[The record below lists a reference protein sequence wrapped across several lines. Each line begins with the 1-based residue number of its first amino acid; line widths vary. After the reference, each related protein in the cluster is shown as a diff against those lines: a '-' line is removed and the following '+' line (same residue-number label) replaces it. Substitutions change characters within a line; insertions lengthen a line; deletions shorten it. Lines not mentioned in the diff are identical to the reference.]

1 VLTFSFTFLFY
12 KLIYNHQHRTTN
24 HLERLDPALSRPGR
38 MDVWVE
44 FKNASRWQ
52 AEALF
57 RNFFPC
63 EEDEENVQEDLDS
76 VQLDDN
82 IQVQEFIRAEKE
94 PSSSTTSSSSGP
106 TRVYKPV
113 DPLMIDHSTTP
124 SSSTTPST
132 LWSLATSASSL
143 LSSVSSS
150 TTSSEPPP
158 PLPKTHSGSPIPPSP
173 STTPIKL
180 DKSQFG
186 ATNTAYLP
194 PPPDA
199 SITAKAK
206 VKPLD
211 RKTLAVLAKTFADGV
226 PEEEF
231 SVAGLQGC
239 GFFSSFLFYFNL
251 ILIF

>member
-1 VLTFSFTFLFY
+1 
-12 KLIYNHQHRTTN
+12 
-24 HLERLDPALSRPGR
+24 

-63 EEDEENVQEDLDS
+63 EDDDENIEEQDLG
-76 VQLDDN
+76 QLKLDDN
-82 IQVQEFIRAEKE
+82 IQVHELAPANEHQSK
-94 PSSSTTSSSSGP
+94 SSFS
-106 TRVYKPV
+106 RVYKPV
-113 DPLMIDHSTTP
+113 DPLDMPKKHDEGNPSSP
-124 SSSTTPST
+124 SSSSSTPPT
-132 LWSLATSASSL
+132 LWSLATSAPSL
-143 LSSVSSS
+143 LNRTIWPS
-150 TTSSEPPP
+150 TTSSAEPPSPP
-158 PLPKTHSGSPIPPSP
+158 PLPKTHSGSPIPISP
-173 STTPIKL
+173 SSPSASESTCKL

-199 SITAKAK
+199 SITAKSK
-206 VKPLD
+206 TKPLD
-211 RKTLAVLAKTFADGV
+211 RKTLAALAKEFADGV

-239 GFFSSFLFYFNL
+239 ECKKKKKKKCFG
-251 ILIF
+251 IFC

>member
-1 VLTFSFTFLFY
+1 
-12 KLIYNHQHRTTN
+12 
-24 HLERLDPALSRPGR
+24 

-63 EEDEENVQEDLDS
+63 EEDEELERQALEG

-82 IQVQEFIRAEKE
+82 IEVQELLQADEQRESK
-94 PSSSTTSSSSGP
+94 PS
-106 TRVYKPV
+106 RVYKPV
-113 DPLMIDHSTTP
+113 DPLTIHGNDKDGSLP
-124 SSSTTPST
+124 SSSSASAASST

-143 LSSVSSS
+143 LNGVSTSSSVPP
-150 TTSSEPPP
+150 PPP
-158 PLPKTHSGSPIPPSP
+158 PLPKTYSGSPIPPSP
-173 STTPIKL
+173 SQSNPSLPPSKL

-199 SITAKAK
+199 SITAKSK
-206 VKPLD
+206 MKPLD
-211 RKTLAVLAKTFADGV
+211 RKTLAVLAKKFADVV

-239 GFFSSFLFYFNL
+239 EFFLFLF
-251 ILIF
+251 F

>member
-1 VLTFSFTFLFY
+1 
-12 KLIYNHQHRTTN
+12 
-24 HLERLDPALSRPGR
+24 

-63 EEDEENVQEDLDS
+63 EDDDEILDIEGHDLDS
-76 VQLDDN
+76 IQFEDN
-82 IQVQEFIRAEKE
+82 IEVQELIRPDDQQESK
-94 PSSSTTSSSSGP
+94 P
-106 TRVYKPV
+106 RVYKPV
-113 DPLMIDHSTTP
+113 DPLSMLKKDEKESIPLDTSL
-124 SSSTTPST
+124 SSSSSSSATPPT

-143 LSSVSSS
+143 LNSVSTSSS
-150 TTSSEPPP
+150 TSEPPP
-158 PLPKTHSGSPIPPSP
+158 PLPKTYSGSPIVSPSP
-173 STTPIKL
+173 SQSQPISSKL

-199 SITAKAK
+199 SITAKSK
-206 VKPLD
+206 TKPLD
-211 RKTLAVLAKTFADGV
+211 RKTLAVLAKKFADGV

-239 GFFSSFLFYFNL
+239 ELTPFGLNGIFTKYFCSQ
-251 ILIF
+251 IY

>member
-1 VLTFSFTFLFY
+1 
-12 KLIYNHQHRTTN
+12 
-24 HLERLDPALSRPGR
+24 

-63 EEDEENVQEDLDS
+63 EDDDDIEGQDMDNVNLEENIEVQEL
-76 VQLDDN
+76 
-82 IQVQEFIRAEKE
+82 IRADEQQESK
-94 PSSSTTSSSSGP
+94 PK
-106 TRVYKPV
+106 RVYKPV
-113 DPLMIDHSTTP
+113 DPLSMLEGSNASLSP
-124 SSSTTPST
+124 SSSSSAAPST

-143 LSSVSSS
+143 LNNVSTS
-150 TTSSEPPP
+150 TPTAEPP
-158 PLPKTHSGSPIPPSP
+158 PLPKTYSGSPMAATPPSQSQP
-173 STTPIKL
+173 TSKP

-186 ATNTAYLP
+186 ASNTAYLP

-199 SITAKAK
+199 SITAK

-211 RKTLAVLAKTFADGV
+211 RKTLAVLAKKFADGV

-239 GFFSSFLFYFNL
+239 EFVAFFFFWFYEWN
-251 ILIF
+251 IYNPSPVHRSIET

>member
-1 VLTFSFTFLFY
+1 
-12 KLIYNHQHRTTN
+12 
-24 HLERLDPALSRPGR
+24 

-63 EEDEENVQEDLDS
+63 EEDEEIERQNLES

-82 IQVQEFIRAEKE
+82 IEIQELVRADEQQESKPSRVYKLVDPLTTLKRDE
-94 PSSSTTSSSSGP
+94 SIPPNNNTQSPSSSSSSAAS
-106 TRVYKPV
+106 
-113 DPLMIDHSTTP
+113 
-124 SSSTTPST
+124 ST
-132 LWSLATSASSL
+132 LWSLATSATSL
-143 LSSVSSS
+143 LNSVSSV
-150 TTSSEPPP
+150 PPP
-158 PLPKTHSGSPIPPSP
+158 PLPKTHAGSPISP
-173 STTPIKL
+173 SSSLPNLLTTSNKL

-199 SITAKAK
+199 SMTAKM
-206 VKPLD
+206 KPLD
-211 RKTLAVLAKTFADGV
+211 RKTLAVLAKKFADVV

-239 GFFSSFLFYFNL
+239 EFCLFLF
-251 ILIF
+251 IVRKEK

>member
-1 VLTFSFTFLFY
+1 
-12 KLIYNHQHRTTN
+12 
-24 HLERLDPALSRPGR
+24 
-38 MDVWVE
+38 ME

-63 EEDEENVQEDLDS
+63 EDDDEILDIEGHDLDGIQFEDNIEVQELIRP
-76 VQLDDN
+76 DD
-82 IQVQEFIRAEKE
+82 QQESK
-94 PSSSTTSSSSGP
+94 P
-106 TRVYKPV
+106 RVYKPV
-113 DPLMIDHSTTP
+113 DPLSMLKKDEKGPISVNTSL
-124 SSSTTPST
+124 SSSSSSSSANSST

-143 LSSVSSS
+143 LNSASS
-150 TTSSEPPP
+150 TSEPPP
-158 PLPKTHSGSPIPPSP
+158 PLPKTHSGSPIVSPSP
-173 STTPIKL
+173 SQSQSISPLTSKL

-199 SITAKAK
+199 SIAAKSK
-206 VKPLD
+206 TKPLD
-211 RKTLAVLAKTFADGV
+211 RKTLAVLAKKFADGV

-239 GFFSSFLFYFNL
+239 KFTPFGL
-251 ILIF
+251 IENIYKISVRRFTET

>member
-1 VLTFSFTFLFY
+1 
-12 KLIYNHQHRTTN
+12 
-24 HLERLDPALSRPGR
+24 

-63 EEDEENVQEDLDS
+63 EEDEEIERQDLDS
-76 VQLDDN
+76 VRLDDN
-82 IQVQEFIRAEKE
+82 IEIQELVRADGQQESK
-94 PSSSTTSSSSGP
+94 PSRT
-106 TRVYKPV
+106 YKPV
-113 DPLMIDHSTTP
+113 DPLTALKNDGSIPPNVSS
-124 SSSTTPST
+124 SSSTSSSSAASST

-143 LSSVSSS
+143 LNGSA
-150 TTSSEPPP
+150 TPP
-158 PLPKTHSGSPIPPSP
+158 PLPKTNTGSPIPPSSPQPNNNSPLP
-173 STTPIKL
+173 SKL

-199 SITAKAK
+199 SITAAK
-206 VKPLD
+206 MKPLD
-211 RKTLAVLAKTFADGV
+211 RKTLAVLAKRFADVV

-239 GFFSSFLFYFNL
+239 EFSLSFLFYF
-251 ILIF
+251 

>member
-1 VLTFSFTFLFY
+1 
-12 KLIYNHQHRTTN
+12 
-24 HLERLDPALSRPGR
+24 

-63 EEDEENVQEDLDS
+63 EEDEELERQQDLDS
-76 VQLDDN
+76 VHLDDN
-82 IQVQEFIRAEKE
+82 IEIQELVRADEQQQLESK
-94 PSSSTTSSSSGP
+94 SN
-106 TRVYKPV
+106 RIYKPV
-113 DPLMIDHSTTP
+113 DPLMTLKKEKNDGSIPSNAP
-124 SSSTTPST
+124 SSSSASSSSSSAASST

-143 LSSVSSS
+143 LNSVPSV
-150 TTSSEPPP
+150 PPP
-158 PLPKTHSGSPIPPSP
+158 PLPKTYAGSPIPPSP
-173 STTPIKL
+173 SSSQSSPSLPSSKV

-186 ATNTAYLP
+186 ASNTAYLP
-194 PPPDA
+194 PPPDE

-206 VKPLD
+206 MKPLD
-211 RKTLAVLAKTFADGV
+211 RKTLAVLAKKFADFV

-239 GFFSSFLFYFNL
+239 KFFLFLFL
-251 ILIF
+251 FSF

>member
-1 VLTFSFTFLFY
+1 
-12 KLIYNHQHRTTN
+12 
-24 HLERLDPALSRPGR
+24 

-63 EEDEENVQEDLDS
+63 EEDEEIERQHLDS

-82 IQVQEFIRAEKE
+82 IEIQELVRADGQQESK
-94 PSSSTTSSSSGP
+94 PSRTYKPIDPLTTLTKDKVDGSIPPNTSSTLSSSTSSSSAA
-106 TRVYKPV
+106 
-113 DPLMIDHSTTP
+113 S
-124 SSSTTPST
+124 ST

-143 LSSVSSS
+143 LNSVSSVS
-150 TTSSEPPP
+150 PPP
-158 PLPKTHSGSPIPPSP
+158 PLPKTYSGSPIPPSP
-173 STTPIKL
+173 SQPNSLPSKV

-199 SITAKAK
+199 SLTAKSK
-206 VKPLD
+206 TKPLD
-211 RKTLAVLAKTFADGV
+211 RKTLAVLAKKFADVV

-239 GFFSSFLFYFNL
+239 EFFLKKILLMEYFYL
-251 ILIF
+251 INVCSQIY